1 MSKKRDDCAVCGTY
15 GFSRTEVKTKPK
27 GGQVLMKQNST
38 SRAGKIIPFPNRHS
52 QPKTQP
58 HNHKKPWGKYA
69 ELHQAFL
76 QTYHPNFYNR
86 LVALDKLDEWLQTI
100 DEIANNRFELGKSVG
115 YSQAEIED
123 TLFTE
128 VIYNLR

>member
-1 MSKKRDDCAVCGTY
+1 
-15 GFSRTEVKTKPK
+15 
-27 GGQVLMKQNST
+27 MKQNST
-38 SRAGKIIPFPNRHS
+38 SRANNIIQFPNHRH
-52 QPKTQP
+52 
-58 HNHKKPWGKYA
+58 HKKPWGKYA

-86 LVALDKLDEWLQTI
+86 LVALDKLNEWLQTI
-100 DEIANNRFELGKSVG
+100 DEIADRHFELGKNVG
-115 YSQAEIED
+115 YSQTEIEN

>member
-15 GFSRTEVKTKPK
+15 GFSRTEVKTEPK

-38 SRAGKIIPFPNRHS
+38 SREGKIIPFPNRHS
-52 QPKTQP
+52 QP
-58 HNHKKPWGKYA
+58 HDHKKPWGKYA
-69 ELHQAFL
+69 ELHRAFL
-76 QTYHPNFYNR
+76 QTYHPKFYTQ
-86 LVALDKLDEWLQTI
+86 LSALGKLDEWLQAI
-100 DEIANNRFELGKSVG
+100 DEIADHRFEVGAKVG
-115 YSQAEIED
+115 YSQTEIEN